1 MPKDLIFAIIILFV
15 CIIMIVLMLND
26 LFNKIK
32 DESLAA
38 GAAFWITIFFFGIV
52 ICSARIVAWY

>member
-1 MPKDLIFAIIILFV
+1 MSKDLIFAIIILFV
-15 CIIMIVLMLND
+15 CIIMIVLMLYD
-26 LFNKIK
+26 LFNKVK

-38 GAAFWITIFFFGIV
+38 VVAFLITILFFGIV